1 VTHETTYRPLRTLI
15 VEGDASARARIIS
28 LLAGESD
35 IAVVGECG
43 DGEETVQRILQETPD
58 LLFMN
63 VQLPRLDAFQVV
75 HAVGAARMPVT
86 IFVTAYAELALQAY
100 DAGAVGCLFKPI
112 EKVSF
117 QLALARAR
125 SAALSRRA
133 GVDPGVSSLLALL
146 HAPERVMYPEVIA
159 IKTGDRF
166 RFLEVD
172 EIDYV
177 EAEGNYIRFSMGRT
191 QSMVHKSLSEA
202 ETRLLDPRRF
212 VRIHRSTIVNLSRI
226 AFAEPM
232 FRGELSVG
240 LRDGTRLVC
249 SRRFRSRLQERVP
262 FTT

>member
-1 VTHETTYRPLRTLI
+1 VTLAIANRPLRTLI
-15 VEGDASARARIIS
+15 ADGDGSGRAQIIS
-28 LLAGESD
+28 LLAGEPD
-35 IAVVGECG
+35 IVVTGECG
-43 DGEETVQRILQETPD
+43 NGEEAVQRILEEEPD
-58 LLFMN
+58 LLFMD

-75 HAVGAARMPVT
+75 HAVGAGRMPVT
-86 IFVTAYAELALQAY
+86 VFTTAYAELALQAY
-100 DAGAVGCLFKPI
+100 DAGAVGCLLKPV
-112 EKVSF
+112 EKARF

-125 SAALSRRA
+125 SAARRA
-133 GVDPGVSSLLALL
+133 ATDPRVASLLALL
-146 HAPERVMYPEVIA
+146 HAPERVMYPEMIA

-177 EAEGNYIRFSMGRT
+177 EAEGNYIRFSIGRT

-226 AFAEPM
+226 AFAEPL

-240 LRDGTRLVC
+240 LKDGTRLVC